1 MTDPGGGEDQPRVE
15 PSPSPQDG
23 VATVE
28 RERPARSEDGP
39 GRPRRPGGP
48 GLQRLLLVAAVLGLI
63 GTVGFGLAWNA
74 ERNEDAKA
82 DAATAAGR
90 DFLIALTNFDGK
102 TIDADFDRIM
112 SYATGAFGQQAD
124 QFFGSDVRKALR
136 ERQASSRGEIQSLYL
151 QSFTGGRARI
161 FAVVDQTIANNQFP
175 APQSDELRVEVGLT
189 HGGKGWRVFD
199 VRVLQAANA
208 GAGGAATPA
217 PTATTPTTGA
227 PG

>member
-1 MTDPGGGEDQPRVE
+1 M
-15 PSPSPQDG
+15 SG
-23 VATVE
+23 VPPETEGVSTIE
-28 RERPARSEDGP
+28 RERPAPGDGP
-39 GRPRRPGGP
+39 RRRGGP
-48 GLQRLLLVAAVLGLI
+48 GILRLLALVAILGLA
-63 GTVGFGLAWNA
+63 GTIGFGLAWNA
-74 ERNEDAKA
+74 ERSEDTKANQAK
-82 DAATAAGR
+82 AAGR

-136 ERQASSRGEIQSLYL
+136 ERQASSRGEIQSFYL

-189 HGGKGWRVFD
+189 HLSKGWRVYD

-208 GAGGAATPA
+208 GAGGAATPS
-217 PTATTPTTGA
+217 PTATTPTTSA
-227 PG
+227 P